1 MFGLAMKNLKRT
13 VKVNEIKYIIKN
25 ENDLIQK
32 SLVNNIQWNNSIL
45 FIIGQLIKKFNLKHF
60 LNIGC
65 HIGTVALPLSKY
77 IKKVTA
83 IEAYPLTFQHLEE
96 HIKIN
101 NLKNI
106 EVFNLAIGDENKKI
120 YFLDDENIRI
130 KNNSGGMHVITD
142 GDILNKRLSSNIHS
156 KKYSNEMKKLDD
168 LNISNFDILLADV
181 EGKEYELL
189 KGGKNKIIKYKPI
202 IIVEIWNNKKR
213 NLESMQTTSD
223 EIINYVKNLGYI
235 LIKQLGDNYI
245 FFPKDKIQ

>member
-1 MFGLAMKNLKRT
+1 MKNFIAT
-13 VKVNEIKYIIKN
+13 VKINEIKYIIKN

-32 SLVNNIQWNNSIL
+32 FLLNNRQWNNNIL
-45 FIIGQLIKKFNLKHF
+45 LLIGQFIKRFNLKHF

-77 IKKVTA
+77 IKKITA
-83 IEAYPLTFQHLEE
+83 IEAFPPSFEHLEE

-101 NLKNI
+101 KIKNI
-106 EVFNLAIGDENKKI
+106 QVFNLAIGDENKKI
-120 YFLDDENIRI
+120 YFLDNENIRI
-130 KNNSGGMHVITD
+130 KNNTGGMHVITED
-142 GDILNKRLSSNIHS
+142 DISNKRLSSDIHS

-189 KGGKNKIIKYKPI
+189 KGGENKILKYKPI
-202 IIVEIWNNKKR
+202 IIVEIWNNNKR
-213 NLESMQTTSD
+213 NLERMQTTSD
-223 EIINYVKNLGYI
+223 EIINYVINLGYK

-245 FFPKDKIQ
+245 FLPKDKT

>member
-1 MFGLAMKNLKRT
+1 MKNPKQT
-13 VKVNEIKYIIKN
+13 IKINEIKYIIKN
-25 ENDLIQK
+25 KNDLIQK
-32 SLVNNIQWNNSIL
+32 SLVNNIQWNNNIL

-65 HIGTVALPLSKY
+65 HIGTVALPISKY
-77 IKKVTA
+77 IEKVTA
-83 IEAYPLTFQHLEE
+83 IEAYPLTFEHLEE

-101 NLKNI
+101 NIKNI
-106 EVFNLAIGDENKKI
+106 QVFNLAIGDANKKI
-120 YFLDDENIRI
+120 YFLDDKNIRI
-130 KNNSGGMHVITD
+130 KNNTGGMHVITEE
-142 GDILNKRLSSNIHS
+142 DISNKRLSSNIHS

-181 EGKEYELL
+181 EGKEYEFL

-202 IIVEIWNNKKR
+202 IIVEIWNNNKR

-223 EIINYVKNLGYI
+223 EIINYVVNLGYK

-245 FFPKDKIQ
+245 FLPKDKT

>member
-1 MFGLAMKNLKRT
+1 MIKNLKQT
-13 VKVNEIKYIIKN
+13 VKINEIKYIIKN

-32 SLVNNIQWNNSIL
+32 SLVNNIQWNNNIL

-65 HIGTVALPLSKY
+65 HIGTVALPISKY
-77 IKKVTA
+77 IEKVTA
-83 IEAYPLTFQHLEE
+83 IEAYPLTFEHLEE

-120 YFLDDENIRI
+120 YFLDNENIRI
-130 KNNSGGMHVITD
+130 KNNTGGMHVITD
-142 GDILNKRLSSNIHS
+142 DDISNKRLSSNIHS

-202 IIVEIWNNKKR
+202 IIVEIWGNNKR
-213 NLESMQTTSD
+213 NLESMQTSND
-223 EIINYVKNLGYI
+223 EIINYVINLGYK
-235 LIKQLGDNYI
+235 LTKQIGDNYI
-245 FFPKDKIQ
+245 FLPKDKI

>member
-1 MFGLAMKNLKRT
+1 MFGLAMKNFKRT

-32 SLVNNIQWNNSIL
+32 SLANNIQWNNSIL

-65 HIGTVALPLSKY
+65 HIGTLALPLSKY
-77 IKKVTA
+77 IEKVTA

-130 KNNSGGMHVITD
+130 KNNTGGMHVITD
-142 GDILNKRLSSNIHS
+142 GDILHKRLSSNIHS

-189 KGGKNKIIKYKPI
+189 KGGKNKITKYKPI
-202 IIVEIWNNKKR
+202 VIVEIWNNNKR
-213 NLESMQTTSD
+213 NLESMQTTND
-223 EIINYVKNLGYI
+223 EIINYVINLGYK
-235 LIKQLGDNYI
+235 LIKQIGDNYI
-245 FFPKDKIQ
+245 FLPKDKIQ

>member
-1 MFGLAMKNLKRT
+1 MFGLTMKNLKRT

-32 SLVNNIQWNNSIL
+32 SLANNIQWNNSIL
-45 FIIGQLIKKFNLKHF
+45 FIIGRLIKKFNLKHF

-77 IKKVTA
+77 IEKVTA
-83 IEAYPLTFQHLEE
+83 IEAYPLTFQHLKE

-130 KNNSGGMHVITD
+130 KNNTGGMHVITD

-156 KKYSNEMKKLDD
+156 KKYSNEMRKLDD

-189 KGGKNKIIKYKPI
+189 RGGKNKITNYKPI
-202 IIVEIWNNKKR
+202 IIVEIWNNNKR
-213 NLESMQTTSD
+213 NLESMQTTSN
-223 EIINYVKNLGYI
+223 EIINYVVNLGYK

-245 FFPKDKIQ
+245 FLPKDKIQ

>member
-1 MFGLAMKNLKRT
+1 MKNPKRT
-13 VKVNEIKYIIKN
+13 VKINEIKYIIKN

-32 SLVNNIQWNNSIL
+32 SLTNNIQWNNNIL
-45 FIIGQLIKKFNLKHF
+45 IIIGQLIKKFNLKHF

-77 IKKVTA
+77 IEKVTA

>member
-1 MFGLAMKNLKRT
+1 MKNFKGT

-25 ENDLIQK
+25 KNDLIQK
-32 SLVNNIQWNNSIL
+32 SLANNIQWNNSIL
-45 FIIGQLIKKFNLKHF
+45 LIIGQLIKKFNLKHF

-65 HIGTVALPLSKY
+65 HIGTLALPLSKY
-77 IKKVTA
+77 FEKVTA

-130 KNNSGGMHVITD
+130 KNNTGGMHVITD
-142 GDILNKRLSSNIHS
+142 DDILKKRLSSNIHS

-213 NLESMQTTSD
+213 NLESMQTTND
-223 EIINYVKNLGYI
+223 EIINYVINLGYK
-235 LIKQLGDNYI
+235 LLKQLGDNYI
-245 FFPKDKIQ
+245 FLPKEKFKNLL

>member
-1 MFGLAMKNLKRT
+1 MIKNLKQT
-13 VKVNEIKYIIKN
+13 VKINEIKYIIKN

-32 SLVNNIQWNNSIL
+32 SLVNNIQWNNNIL

-65 HIGTVALPLSKY
+65 HIGTVALPISKY
-77 IKKVTA
+77 IEKVTA
-83 IEAYPLTFQHLEE
+83 IEAYPLTFEHLEE

-120 YFLDDENIRI
+120 YFLDNENIRI
-130 KNNSGGMHVITD
+130 KNNTGGMHVITD
-142 GDILNKRLSSNIHS
+142 DDISNKRLSSNIHS

-181 EGKEYELL
+181 EGKEYEVL

-202 IIVEIWNNKKR
+202 IIVEIWNNNKR
-213 NLESMQTTSD
+213 NLESMQTSSD
-223 EIINYVKNLGYI
+223 EIINYVINLGYK
-235 LIKQLGDNYI
+235 LFKQLGDNYI
-245 FFPKDKIQ
+245 FLPKDKTQ

>member
-1 MFGLAMKNLKRT
+1 MFGLAMKNFKRT

-32 SLVNNIQWNNSIL
+32 SLANNIQWNNSIL

-223 EIINYVKNLGYI
+223 EIINYVKNLGYV

-245 FFPKDKIQ
+245 FLPKEKIE